1 LNVPNIGF
9 VICYEERQ
17 AGGRYDIRLLKRTDY
32 SSVGYAPFA
41 ATNFNRR
48 LQDVGLVTRNG
59 ASYIAVAF
67 TTIAGG
73 SRLYYSEI
81 AASEISADGRGNNG
95 IADLGFVAE
104 ISGEPTPQAKLSCQ
118 QQAASECS
126 LAWLG
131 QSAPSALFLRR

>member
-1 LNVPNIGF
+1 MAPLLEAQHVRKVYRGGDGLLR
-9 VICYEERQ
+9 EE
-17 AGGRYDIRLLKRTDY
+17 
-32 SSVGYAPFA
+32 
-41 ATNFNRR
+41 
-48 LQDVGLVTRNG
+48 
-59 ASYIAVAF
+59 ASETVAVHEFTLAIDGETPSF